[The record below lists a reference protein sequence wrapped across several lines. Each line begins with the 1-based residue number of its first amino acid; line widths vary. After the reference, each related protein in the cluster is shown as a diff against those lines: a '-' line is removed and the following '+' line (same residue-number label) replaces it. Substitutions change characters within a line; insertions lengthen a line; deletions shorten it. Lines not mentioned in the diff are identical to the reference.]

1 MPLPRTLLQLA
12 GIELPRPLAHGSALI
27 VIDAQRFYAT
37 GPLALAG
44 IGPAL
49 WALSA
54 ALERARSVGVPVL
67 HVVHHG
73 KAGSLFDPDGPYAA
87 ILPEAAPLASEPIV
101 AKHMPSAFTG
111 TPLESLLRDLKVTT
125 PVFAGFMTH
134 MCVSSAARAAVELGF
149 RPWVVGDACAARA
162 LPDGLGG
169 VLDAELLHRAHLASL
184 ADRFA
189 GLVDAAELWG
199 ASGGR

>member
-12 GIELPRPLAHGSALI
+12 GIELSTPPARGSALV
-27 VIDAQRFYAT
+27 VIDAQGFYAT
-37 GPLALAG
+37 GALALPG
-44 IGPAL
+44 LGPAL
-49 WALSA
+49 LALSA

-73 KAGSLFDPDGPYAA
+73 KAGTLFDPDGPCAA
-87 ILPEAAPLASEPIV
+87 ILPEAAPVASEPIV

-111 TPLESLLRDLKVTT
+111 TRLESLLRELKVTT

-134 MCVSSAARAAVELGF
+134 MCVSSAVRAAVELGF
-149 RPWVVGDACAARA
+149 QTWVVGDACAARA
-162 LPDGLGG
+162 LPDGRGG
-169 VLDAELLHRAHLASL
+169 VLDAELVHRAHLASL

-189 GLVDAAELWG
+189 GLVDATELWG
-199 ASGGR
+199 APVGR